1 MRAKAAKICTD
12 TSIIAFAYSY
22 DDLRLRVLE
31 LSQVKLI
38 VANIGSD
45 LRACMCALRVLM
57 CQVVGAA
64 VRAPEPALRSASVRL
79 RVLRATV
86 REWRQLSRTRETASA
101 PRIEVPPLRRAARL
115 SGRGS
120 RASTVPIPAHYS
132 RSSYSSSSCS
142 LCLFVFL
149 RCVSC
154 FCVSF
159 PLLLSLDMRTY
170 TM

>member
-38 VANIGSD
+38 VANAYRIVCVCVRSSVQ
-45 LRACMCALRVLM
+45 LYEHQNLHF
-57 CQVVGAA
+57 A
-64 VRAPEPALRSASVRL
+64 VRPFVCACCERRFASGANYRAHGKQHQLLESKCHLCGAQLASPDEVRVHLPYPYPHTTRAPPTPRPRALYV
-79 RVLRATV
+79 
-86 REWRQLSRTRETASA
+86 
-101 PRIEVPPLRRAARL
+101 
-115 SGRGS
+115 
-120 RASTVPIPAHYS
+120 
-132 RSSYSSSSCS
+132 
-142 LCLFVFL
+142 CLFF
-149 RCVSC
+149 CVSCFC